1 MRDRLDALS
10 SGTAITTLMERLS
23 ARIQVHHLSPRTEAA
38 YRHWLLRFFPYHGSL
53 HPLRLG
59 PPEVEAFL
67 THLATEAKVAAS
79 TQNQALAALLFH
91 FKEVL
96 GQELPWMDRMVRAK
110 RPRHLPVVMTREE
123 TQAVLGEMQGTP
135 RLLATLLYGSG
146 LRLLEGCRLRVKDLD
161 FERKEITVRRGKGG
175 KDRRTML
182 PASLSERLQQQLRE
196 VKEMHRRDLEDG
208 AGAVE
213 LPGSMALKSPKAPWE
228 WPWQW
233 VFPATSRYR
242 HEESGQIRR
251 HHLHETVTQKE
262 MRRAV
267 RHLGLAKRVTCHTLR
282 HSFATHLLESGSDI
296 RTIQELLGHADV
308 RTTMIYTH
316 VLNRGGLGTI
326 SPLDR
331 I

>member
-1 MRDRLDALS
+1 MRHRLETLPA
-10 SGTAITTLMERLS
+10 AAAVTTLLTRLS
-23 ARIQVHHLSPRTEAA
+23 ERIQIHHLSPRTEAA
-38 YRHWLLRFFPYHGSL
+38 YRHWLLRFFRFHGSR
-53 HPLRLG
+53 HPLHLG
-59 PPEVEAFL
+59 PEDVEAFL

-123 TQAVLGEMQGTP
+123 TQAVLAEMQGAP
-135 RLLATLLYGSG
+135 QLLATLLYGSG
-146 LRLLEGCRLRVKDLD
+146 LRLLEGCRLRVKDVD
-161 FERKEITVRRGKGG
+161 FGRREITVRRGKGG

-182 PASLSERLQQQLRE
+182 PASLIDRLEQQLRE
-196 VKEMHRRDLEDG
+196 AKEMHRRDLEDG

-213 LPGSMALKSPKAPWE
+213 LPGAMDLKSPNAPWE

-233 VFPATSRYR
+233 VFPATSRYL
-242 HEESGQIRR
+242 HEETGQIRR

-262 MRRAV
+262 MRRVV